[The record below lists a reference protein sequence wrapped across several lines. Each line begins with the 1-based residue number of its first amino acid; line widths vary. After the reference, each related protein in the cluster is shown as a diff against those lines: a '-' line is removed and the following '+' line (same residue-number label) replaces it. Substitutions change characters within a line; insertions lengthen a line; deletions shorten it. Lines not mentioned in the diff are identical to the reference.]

1 MMRRY
6 TTQIK
11 RPNIAGPVIRMDD
24 PPPLG
29 SSKIGAPRPTSN
41 RTMSAMSTGAAT
53 STAMKIVRRD
63 HSISPIDKSKIRRL
77 DVTKPG
83 GRG

>member
-1 MMRRY
+1 
-6 TTQIK
+6 
-11 RPNIAGPVIRMDD
+11 
-24 PPPLG
+24 
-29 SSKIGAPRPTSN
+29 
-41 RTMSAMSTGAAT
+41 MSAMSTGAAT
-53 STAMKIVRRD
+53 RTAMKIVRRD